1 MKNSFSGEGDN
12 DTHKYKYKYKDKD
25 KDKDTDNY
33 KDKAVLKK
41 PFSGEGDYIIPLGQP
56 EVPTQST
63 KREEG

>member
-1 MKNSFSGEGDN
+1 MKNPFRGEGDN
-12 DTHKYKYKYKDKD
+12 DTHKYK
-25 KDKDTDNY
+25 DKDTDKDKY

>member
-1 MKNSFSGEGDN
+1 MEDQVSSGDDN
-12 DTHKYKYKYKDKD
+12 DTHKYKYKD
-25 KDKDTDNY
+25 KDKDTDKDKY